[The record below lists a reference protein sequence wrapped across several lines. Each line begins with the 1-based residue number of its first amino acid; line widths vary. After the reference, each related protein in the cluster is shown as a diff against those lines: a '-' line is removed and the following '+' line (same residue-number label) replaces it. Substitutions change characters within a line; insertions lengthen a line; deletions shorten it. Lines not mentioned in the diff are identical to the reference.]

1 MKWRLRFFF
10 VFLLSVANAAYAQA
24 PRDFKSEAAQLI
36 KILDQNHY
44 QLPVLDNSFSEEI
57 LETLL
62 NQLDPGHNYFN
73 EKDIQSLGQ
82 FRNSLDDEWRG
93 SHWDFLQ
100 RLTDTYRNALTRG
113 GMYRSKEIEQPISW
127 EVSEV
132 FIPEGRK
139 VEWSKN
145 EAEERKRWSLWIKYN
160 VLSQIR
166 DGVDSASA
174 KKGLVFVRAHE
185 REMKEHIGVAETRR
199 TKRIL
204 QNPNGFEN
212 YLAALYFRT
221 VAGYYDPHSLYLS
234 PQEFEN
240 FKAAISTK
248 EYSFGLGL
256 NEDQDG
262 NVFIEYLIPGGP
274 AWKSGELHQ
283 GDVLIEFRWEGQSPF
298 DLSGIGLDELTDVL
312 DRSNPSALEL
322 TVRQSKGLRKT
333 VRLHKEKIETEE
345 NTVKGFILTGI
356 KKIGYLSLPGFYTRW
371 GEDESSSCAN
381 DVAAEII
388 KLKREGIDGVILD
401 IRSNGG
407 GSLKEAVDMAGIF
420 IDEGPLVMM
429 TDKVGRIVTL
439 KDSNRGTVY
448 DGPLVILINGQSASA
463 SEILAA
469 ALQDYHRGIVV
480 GGASFGKATG
490 QVVFS
495 LDPGNH
501 QPSTI
506 QPNQSSAF
514 GYATVTLNRLYRVTG
529 KSNQGSG
536 VLPDVRLPDL
546 YEGAVFH
553 ERARP
558 HAFPNDSVV
567 KKAFFRPLSSLPLP
581 ELNEMSQERSRRLPA
596 FKKIAALQLQ
606 LAEEERASSQPA
618 LLRWENFLT
627 GDGPSSV
634 GTRNKPSLLYEVS
647 SPEFNRTRIE
657 MDSYLKEFTG
667 LWMTKL
673 KEDPYVEEAFR
684 IACDYIQLKAKK

>member
-1 MKWRLRFFF
+1 MKWHLLFFA
-10 VFLLSVANAAYAQA
+10 VFLLSGTIVSYPQA
-24 PRDFKSEAAQLI
+24 PRDFKREGAQLM
-36 KILDQNHY
+36 KILEQNHY
-44 QLPVLDNSFSEEI
+44 HLPVLDNSFSAEV

-62 NQLDPGHNYFN
+62 NQLDPGHIYFN

-82 FRNSLDDEWRG
+82 FQNSLDDEWRG

-100 RLTDTYRNALTRG
+100 RLTDIYRNALTRG
-113 GMYRSKEIEQPISW
+113 DAYLSKGIEQPVSW
-127 EVSEV
+127 EASEV

-139 VEWSKN
+139 VAWSKN
-145 EAEERKRWSLWIKYN
+145 EAEEKKRWRLWIKYN
-160 VLSQIR
+160 VLSRIH
-166 DGVDSASA
+166 DVADSDSAN
-174 KKGLVFVRAHE
+174 KGLAFVRAHE
-185 REMKEHIGVAETRR
+185 TEARKQIGVVEARR

-204 QNPNGFEN
+204 QSPNGFEN
-212 YLAALYFRT
+212 YLASVYFRA

-283 GDVLIEFRWEGQSPF
+283 GDVLVEFRWEGQSPF
-298 DLSGIGLDELTDVL
+298 DLSGIGLEELAEVL
-312 DRSNPSALEL
+312 DRSNLSALEL

-333 VRLHKEKIETEE
+333 VVLKKEKIETEE
-345 NTVKGFILTGI
+345 NTVKGFVLNGI

-388 KLKREGIDGVILD
+388 KLKGENIDGVILD

-407 GSLKEAVDMAGIF
+407 GSLKEAIDMAGIF

-429 TDKVGRIVTL
+429 TDKIGRITTL
-439 KDSNRGTVY
+439 KDVNRGTVY

-469 ALQDYHRGIVV
+469 AIQDYHRGIVV

-495 LDPGNH
+495 LDPDNH
-501 QPSTI
+501 QPTTI
-506 QPNQSSAF
+506 QPNQSNAF
-514 GYATVTLNRLYRVTG
+514 GYATVTLDRLYRVTG

-536 VLPDVRLPDL
+536 VIPDIRLPDL
-546 YEGAVFH
+546 YDGAVFH
-553 ERARP
+553 EVSRP
-558 HAFPNDSVV
+558 HAFPNDSLP
-567 KKAFFRPLSSLPLP
+567 KKAFYKPLPPLPLP
-581 ELNEMSQERSRRLPA
+581 ELNKMSQERSRRLPV
-596 FKKIAALQLQ
+596 FKRIAALQVQ
-606 LAEEERASSQPA
+606 LAEEEQASNQPVP
-618 LLRWENFLT
+618 LNWKNFVVKN
-627 GDGPSSV
+627 GPAAV
-634 GTRNKPSLLYEVS
+634 GIRNKPSSLYDVS
-647 SPEFNRTRIE
+647 SPEFNRARIE
-657 MDSYLKEFTG
+657 MDSYLKEFTR
-667 LWMTKL
+667 LWMTNL
-673 KEDPYVEEAFR
+673 KEDPYVEEAFH
-684 IACDYIQLKAKK
+684 IVSDYIQLKSKK